1 MIREN
6 VTEKTE
12 LKERVEGEGTGS
24 RSTCKDSEIELSLVH
39 LCGWRGG
46 KQGKEGEAEM
56 KSGR

>member
-12 LKERVEGEGTGS
+12 LKERAGGEGTS
-24 RSTCKDSEIELSLVH
+24 SNSTCKSSEVELFLVH

-46 KQGKEGEAEM
+46 KQGKEDEAEM